1 MNKNTSRQTS
11 RSANVSRQPSL
22 FERNPK
28 KTLVILSVLGFFI
41 CDLIFTNVLE
51 FTGIYSP
58 PHKIEHRYR
67 APHPVYHHTLE
78 PNIDSYDAL
87 FGPLHYPV
95 STNSLGFKDRA
106 PREVTLAAESER
118 IIFIGDS
125 FAEGIGIEYPD
136 TFVGIIDERLSP
148 GGTEVLTA
156 GVNSYSPII
165 YRRKI
170 EHLIEQG
177 LTLDHLVVLIDLSDI
192 HDEIVRYK
200 LDGDL
205 NVVDV
210 DPSGP
215 AYALREW
222 LTDNS
227 SFYAYIRLWVRQFN
241 HRNKAEQ
248 LEQQDGMAIHRQ
260 LANWTIND
268 DLYERWGK
276 KGLESATEHMN
287 ILYRLSI
294 EKQFDLSIVV
304 YPWPN
309 QIWHKDLDSRQV
321 SYWRDWSENRGLQFV
336 NLFPLFINDQ
346 QSSEEVIK
354 RLFINGDIH
363 WNNEGHA
370 LIAEVLIKGLN
381 IQDSP

>member
-1 MNKNTSRQTS
+1 M
-11 RSANVSRQPSL
+11 
-22 FERNPK
+22 
-28 KTLVILSVLGFFI
+28 
-41 CDLIFTNVLE
+41 
-51 FTGIYSP
+51 
-58 PHKIEHRYR
+58 
-67 APHPVYHHTLE
+67 
-78 PNIDSYDAL
+78 
-87 FGPLHYPV
+87 
-95 STNSLGFKDRA
+95 
-106 PREVTLAAESER
+106 
-118 IIFIGDS
+118 
-125 FAEGIGIEYPD
+125 
-136 TFVGIIDERLSP
+136 
-148 GGTEVLTA
+148 
-156 GVNSYSPII
+156 
-165 YRRKI
+165 
-170 EHLIEQG
+170 
-177 LTLDHLVVLIDLSDI
+177 LIDLSDI

-200 LDGDL
+200 LDENL

-210 DPSGP
+210 DPNGP

-241 HRNKAEQ
+241 HSNKAEQ
-248 LEQQDGMAIHRQ
+248 LKQQDGMSIHRQ

-309 QIWHKDLDSRQV
+309 QIWHRDLDSRQV
-321 SYWRDWSENRGLQFV
+321 SYWRDWSESRGLQFV

-346 QSSEEVIK
+346 QSSEEIIK
-354 RLFINGDIH
+354 RLFIRGDIH

-370 LIAEVLIKGLN
+370 LVAAALIKGLN
-381 IQDSP
+381 IQN